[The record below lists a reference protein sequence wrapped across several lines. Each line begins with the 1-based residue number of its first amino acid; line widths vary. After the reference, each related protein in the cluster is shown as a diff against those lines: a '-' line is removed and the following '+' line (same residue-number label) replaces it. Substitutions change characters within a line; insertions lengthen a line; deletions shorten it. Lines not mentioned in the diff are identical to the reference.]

1 MPGQFTVNRSVSL
14 DGVGLHNGDAVKV
27 RLDPAPPGTG
37 VRFRH
42 LGYPERP
49 PLPATIDVAVDA
61 RLATTLGQDGWRVST
76 VEHLLSAV
84 WGLGIDNLDVWLD
97 GDELPVLDGSALG
110 WVAAL
115 DGAGRARQDAR
126 RTGWVVDTEIA
137 VHDGA
142 SSIRVTPAESLELAV
157 AIDFDHPAIGRQSI
171 DICLSPDTFQ
181 RELAWARTFGFAAQ
195 VEAMRAA
202 GLARG
207 GSLENALVFGELG
220 PINEGGVR
228 GAGEVVRHKALDLV
242 GDLALLG
249 RPLRARVEAVRPGHA
264 INQRLV
270 ALVRAQAHA
279 TDWSS
284 GR

>member
-1 MPGQFTVNRSVSL
+1 MPGQITVTRSVSL
-14 DGVGLHNGDAVKV
+14 DGVGLHSGDAVKV

-42 LGYPERP
+42 LDEPDRP
-49 PLPATIDVAVDA
+49 PLPATIDAAVDA
-61 RLATTLGQDGWRVST
+61 RLATTLGQDGWRVVT

-84 WGLGIDNLDVWLD
+84 WGMGIDNLDVWLD
-97 GDELPVLDGSALG
+97 GEELPILDGSALG

-115 DGAGRARQDAR
+115 DRAGRTRQEVPR
-126 RTGWVVDTEIA
+126 RGLVVDAELVVTE
-137 VHDGA
+137 GA
-142 SSIRVTPAESLELAV
+142 SRIRVTPAETLELAV
-157 AIDFDHPAIGRQSI
+157 EIDFDHPAIGRQSI
-171 DICLSPDTFQ
+171 DVRLDPDTFQ

-207 GSLENALVFGELG
+207 GSLDNALVFGELG

-228 GAGEVVRHKALDLV
+228 GAGEVVRHKALDLL

-264 INQRLV
+264 INQRIV
-270 ALVRAQAHA
+270 AEVCRRAHA
-279 TDWSS
+279 ADW
-284 GR
+284 G